1 MSALAFQTRADA
13 GPMGPGG
20 SLSPADLAELMAAFN
35 EVTAKLEQTHAQLRA
50 EVRRLST
57 ELRDANEALQ
67 RSKRLAALGEMAA
80 GIAHEV
86 RNPLGSIGL
95 YARMLEEDLADRP
108 ACRGVAVKIGAAV
121 RGLDAVVGDV
131 LTFSREIRLRP
142 APAEVGEVL
151 ERAIDS
157 CRAELGDVVRDGLSD
172 GSIQFECDAGLL
184 HQALVNVLRNAGEAN
199 RAVGRS
205 VVRVGAVLGVV
216 EPADLDPVDAL
227 VLRVRDE
234 GDGVTPEVIER
245 MFNPFFTTRAA
256 GTGLGLPI
264 VHRIVDAHA
273 GRVVFMNNSD
283 IEPGAPGATV
293 ELRVPLRAARPS
305 AEVVVRR
312 GVGLVA
318 EGSR

>member
-13 GPMGPGG
+13 GHMGHGG
-20 SLSPADLAELMAAFN
+20 TLSPADLAELMAAFN
-35 EVTAKLEQTHAQLRA
+35 EVTAKLEQTHAQQRA
-50 EVRRLST
+50 EERRLST

-273 GRVVFMNNSD
+273 GRVVVMNNSD